1 MGNELVLF
9 TYLMINSFFDIE
21 TLGRREEEKLWNLKE
36 VEEDK
41 ETPEAWTK
49 KRLKT
54 AYILGYELIIR
65 FMSWWQ
71 EFKGMDPISW
81 AWYLADVIG

>member
-9 TYLMINSFFDIE
+9 TYLMINSFLDIE

-41 ETPEAWTK
+41 ETPEVWMK

-65 FMSWWQ
+65 SMS
-71 EFKGMDPISW
+71 
-81 AWYLADVIG
+81 